1 MRRVAV
7 MAAVLAAAL
16 ATAGSAS
23 AGTSLGSVGTIE
35 YLKVTQTD
43 VVAQDGP
50 GASCDEGDTV
60 TGGGGSI
67 SGSAANGALNGTA
80 PSGSPNGWR
89 AEGSTTGISPRK
101 VTTYA
106 ICGEATFGY
115 TTANYNVDHAGDSDD
130 VTQASQGC
138 SATETVLGGVRG
150 VDGNVR
156 IFRNQPTSANTQWAI
171 SVQNFANVD
180 ATATHWWACTDDYDV
195 TRRSDSP
202 TVRRGEA
209 GKATVICERNEAVIN
224 GGLAITASGD
234 PQRDTWAVATRPW
247 DSSDK
252 KKTPEDGW
260 QAKAYNDSDGKVRLN
275 VYAMCAAK

>member
-1 MRRVAV
+1 MRRATAVVAV
-7 MAAVLAAAL
+7 LTAAL
-16 ATAGSAS
+16 ATTGSAS

-35 YLKVTQTD
+35 YLKVAQTD

-50 GASCDEGDTV
+50 GAPCDEGDTV

-67 SGSAANGALNGTA
+67 SGSPANAALNGTA
-80 PSGSPNGWR
+80 PSGGPGGWR

-138 SATETVLGGVRG
+138 SALDTVLGGIRS

-156 IFRNQPTSANTQWAI
+156 IFRTHPTSANTQWAI

-180 ATATHWWACTDDYDV
+180 ATATQWWACTDDYDV
-195 TRRSDSP
+195 TRRSDTS
-202 TVRRGEA
+202 TVRRGDT

-234 PQRDTWAVATRPW
+234 PHRDTWAVATRPW

-252 KKTPEDGW
+252 NKTPEDGW
-260 QAKAYNDSDGKVRLN
+260 QAKAYNDSTTRVQLKVFAL
-275 VYAMCAAK
+275 CAAK